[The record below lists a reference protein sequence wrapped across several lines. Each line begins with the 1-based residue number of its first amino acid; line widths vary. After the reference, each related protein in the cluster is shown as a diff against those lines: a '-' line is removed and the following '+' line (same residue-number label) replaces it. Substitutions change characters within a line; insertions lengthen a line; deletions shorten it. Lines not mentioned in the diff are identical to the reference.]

1 MNTGHNA
8 ARGFTVKPPKPP
20 RLPEI
25 YMRVLDPKKIKKLMV
40 IKDVSARTLAT
51 KVGYQSHAYITRIL
65 RGEISTVT
73 PEKAARIAA
82 FLEVGV
88 DDLFVARVSS
98 DTDQNVKG
106 RVA

>member
-1 MNTGHNA
+1 
-8 ARGFTVKPPKPP
+8 
-20 RLPEI
+20 
-25 YMRVLDPKKIKKLMV
+25 MRVIDPNRIKKLLV
-40 IKDVSARTLAT
+40 IKDVSARTLAE
-51 KVGYQSHAYITRIL
+51 KVGYRSHAYITRIL

-88 DDLFVARVSS
+88 DDLFVARLST
-98 DTDQNVKG
+98 DTSQNVKG